1 MIVHAELELVH
12 TGADAVCQERDVI
25 LAEVEKTIL
34 GLGHHCGANINSAPP
49 PMFQPLRVTLTDM
62 SDTE

>member
-1 MIVHAELELVH
+1 MIVHAELELTRVS
-12 TGADAVCQERDVI
+12 TRSPKSGTLSLPKSRKLYSALAD
-25 LAEVEKTIL
+25 
-34 GLGHHCGANINSAPP
+34 HHCGANINSAPP